1 MTGTPSPVDQGGHV
15 LRPSPGSPADPGAT
29 PGPRGGHALVDPWG
43 RSLVDASGRQPSR
56 VHPTPVARAAEPV
69 WYPVQPVFTQPV
81 RRRPVAST
89 VALAVGFTVIGVFV
103 LAVLLYFF
111 LFLAPGV
118 ILAASLLAFVPLAI
132 VLTGI
137 WAVDRWEPEPR
148 VALLF
153 AFAWGAAVA
162 VGAAL
167 LVDYVVGFVTVA
179 VSGGYS
185 DGADVFGSVVQAPVV
200 EETAKGL
207 GVLLVLWIFR
217 RSFDGPVDG
226 IVYAATVAAGFAFV
240 ENVQYFA
247 VQVTEDLS
255 TGGAGVVSVF
265 VVRALMSPFAH
276 VMYTACTGFAL
287 GWAARRTGPY
297 GAIGWFFVGLAPAIV
312 LHALWNGSLYVV
324 GDWFFAWYLLVQ
336 VPIFVAM
343 VLLVV
348 FLRRNERHVTHDR
361 LAEYAAAGWFGP
373 QEVAMLSTSAGRRR
387 AKAWASG
394 VGRRAE
400 MKRFVSVAT
409 RLAFTRQRLLKGRKV
424 TGVRREARRDE
435 SELLAEL
442 TESRAAL
449 QAPVS
454 AFVGHA
460 QQPALA
466 PQGWS
471 GPVAPGAHP
480 GQRAA
485 PGQHRF

>member
-1 MTGTPSPVDQGGHV
+1 MTGTPPPHV
-15 LRPSPGSPADPGAT
+15 P
-29 PGPRGGHALVDPWG
+29 GGHALVDPWG
-43 RSLVDASGRQPSR
+43 RPLADPWGRSPVDR
-56 VHPTPVARAAEPV
+56 HPAPVARNPEPV
-69 WYPVQPVFTQPV
+69 WYPVQPVFAQPV

-103 LAVLLYFF
+103 LAVVLYFF
-111 LFLAPGV
+111 LFLQPGV

-132 VLTGI
+132 VLSGI

-162 VGAAL
+162 VGTAL
-167 LVDYVVGFVTVA
+167 IVDLVVSTVTLVVT
-179 VSGGYS
+179 GGYS
-185 DGADVFGSVVQAPVV
+185 DGADVLGAVVQAPVV

-240 ENVQYFA
+240 ENIQYFA
-247 VQVTEDLS
+247 VQVTDDLS

-276 VMYTACTGFAL
+276 VMYTACTGIAL
-287 GWAARRTGPY
+287 GWAARRTGPL
-297 GAIGWFFVGLAPAIV
+297 GAIGWFFVGLVPAV
-312 LHALWNGSLYVV
+312 GLHALWNGSLFVV

-361 LAEYAAAGWFGP
+361 LAEYAAVGWFGP
-373 QEVAMLSTSAGRRR
+373 EEVAMLSTSAGRRR
-387 AKAWASG
+387 AKAWASTI
-394 VGRRAE
+394 GRRDE
-400 MKRFVSVAT
+400 MKRFVSIAT
-409 RLAFTRQRLLKGRKV
+409 RLAFTRQRMLKGRRV
-424 TGVRREARRDE
+424 AGVRREARRDE

-442 TESRAAL
+442 TQSRAAL

-466 PQGWS
+466 PQGWAQ
-471 GPVAPGAHP
+471 PTTPGQHP
-480 GQRAA
+480 GQQPGPAG
-485 PGQHRF
+485 GQHRF